1 MSTWKQFWALLRY
14 QLAVNPFVFLFPL
27 FFGIPYG
34 MEYVMGWRHDRDLS
48 VASLNLP
55 MMIGVLWLVPTF
67 LSTEAEGRIF
77 QAMSGAEFILTR
89 AVDRPLLYRARV
101 CLFYL
106 MIPVFPLAMFF
117 MPQRNLPDDFW
128 QLWIYIVSAILI
140 PILIFI
146 VHPIKYSLTKLVA
159 LAMLIALLGFLAS
172 VNAIFVCFVAHQFVF
187 WVLTIPALIL
197 GQIWCERRFARLEQ

>member
-1 MSTWKQFWALLRY
+1 MSTWKQFLGLLRY

-89 AVDRPLLYRARV
+89 AVDRHLLYRARA
-101 CLFYL
+101 CLFYV
-106 MIPVFPLAMFF
+106 MIPIFPLAMFF
-117 MPQRNLPDDFW
+117 IPQRSHLQDFW
-128 QLWIYIVSAILI
+128 QLWIYVAAAILI

-146 VHPIKYSLTKLVA
+146 VHPIKHSLTKLVA
-159 LAMLIALLGFLAS
+159 LAILMALLGHLAS
-172 VNAIFVCFVAHQFVF
+172 VDAIFACFVTHQSVF
-187 WVLTIPALIL
+187 WILTIPALIL
-197 GQIWCERRFARLEQ
+197 AQLWCERRFAQLEQ